1 MHVWDNFLT
10 ERDRAV
16 FQKGGYGRQVGF
28 GQRPALLIIDVTYG
42 FVGDVSEPIL
52 ESIRRWRHSCG
63 EEGWVAVRCIQS
75 VLEAAR
81 SKNIPIVYT
90 CGEARPDFADV
101 GIRNMKSYRAR
112 EAADIEGDKG
122 TRIVEELTPRPSEMV
137 LVKKRASAFFGTP
150 LISYLIGWGVDTL
163 IVAGCT
169 TSGCVRAT
177 VVEGQSYNLRMIVVE
192 DGVFDRGEASHALSL
207 WDMQMKYADV
217 TPSHQV
223 TTYLRGL
230 GASQISSSQS

>member
-1 MHVWDNFLT
+1 MHAWDNFLT
-10 ERDRAV
+10 ERDREV
-16 FQKGGYGRQVGF
+16 FEKGGYGRHLGF
-28 GQRPALLIIDVTYG
+28 GHRPALVIIDVTYG

-63 EEGWVAVRCIQS
+63 EEGWEAIRCIRS

-81 SKNIPIVYT
+81 SKSIPIVYT
-90 CGEARPDFADV
+90 RGEARPDFADV
-101 GIRNMKSYRAR
+101 GVRNAKSYRAR
-112 EAADIEGDKG
+112 EATDIEGDKG
-122 TRIVEELTPRPSEMV
+122 TRIVEELTPQPNEMV

-177 VVEGQSYNLRMIVVE
+177 VVEGQSYNLRMIVIE
-192 DGVFDRGEASHALSL
+192 DGVFDRGQASHALSL

-217 TPSHQV
+217 VPSRRV
-223 TTYLRGL
+223 AAYLRKL
-230 GASQISSSQS
+230 EPS